1 MPFGSDRPHQA
12 VILAGGRGSR
22 LGTLTDDRP
31 KPMVLVRGR
40 PFLEYQIEQLRDQG
54 FNRIVILL
62 GYMSEIVESYFGD
75 GGKWG
80 VDIQYSVSAAANET
94 SRRLRIAE
102 PLLDDQFLLLYCDN
116 YWPMQID
123 KMWSRF
129 LAAGVPAMVTVY
141 NNTDGYTRDSVRV
154 DPDGYVSVYDP
165 TCTTP
170 GLKGVEVSYALIRKS
185 ALASSPDTNL
195 SIGDALYT
203 PLARTR
209 ELAAYRTDHRYYSI
223 GALHRLS
230 ATDSF
235 FERRPTVVIDRAVLQ
250 DDRVARG
257 GAGCAADARQWL
269 STARARKAFH
279 LLKEA
284 GCRVIVFLGNDVG
297 EQPAPG
303 REGRITRAQTDAG
316 SDIDAVYACGHHDEA
331 DCDCTRTMLIHA
343 QREFNL
349 DLTRTLFIGH
359 RTGTLAHSLDA
370 LGCPSILRSSDI
382 GLSEILRDVITVPL
396 DRWTQRADSSDTDV
410 PTQSSQQV

>member
-1 MPFGSDRPHQA
+1 MPFGSERPNQA

-22 LGTLTDDRP
+22 LGTLTDERP

-40 PFLEYQIEQLRDQG
+40 PFLEYQIEQVRDQG
-54 FNRIVILL
+54 FNRILILL
-62 GYMSEIVESYFGD
+62 GYMSEVVESYFGD
-75 GGKWG
+75 GAKWG

-94 SRRLRIAE
+94 LRRLRIAE

-123 KMWSRF
+123 RMWSRF

-141 NNTDGYTRDSVRV
+141 TNTDGYTRNSVRV
-154 DPDGYVSVYDP
+154 DPDGYISVYDS

-170 GLKGVEVSYALIRKS
+170 GLQGVEVSYALICKS
-185 ALASSPDTNL
+185 ALELSPDTNL

-203 PLARTR
+203 TLARTR

-230 ATDSF
+230 ATESF

-250 DDRVARG
+250 DDRAARAG
-257 GAGCAADARQWL
+257 GASAADACQWL
-269 STARARKAFH
+269 SGARARKAFH

-284 GCRVIVFLGNDVG
+284 GCRVIVLGGDDVG
-297 EQPAPG
+297 ERTAQD
-303 REGRITRAQTDAG
+303 REGGIKRAQTAAG
-316 SDIDAVYACGHHDEA
+316 NDIDAVYTCGHHDDA
-331 DCDCTRTMLIHA
+331 DCDCTSTMLIHA

-349 DLTRTLFIGH
+349 DLTRTVFIGH
-359 RTGTLAHSLDA
+359 HTAAIAGALDA
-370 LGCPSILRSSDI
+370 LGCPSLLRSSDMF
-382 GLSEILRDVITVPL
+382 LSEILRDVINVPF
-396 DRWTQRADSSDTDV
+396 DRWTQPGR
-410 PTQSSQQV
+410 QLGH